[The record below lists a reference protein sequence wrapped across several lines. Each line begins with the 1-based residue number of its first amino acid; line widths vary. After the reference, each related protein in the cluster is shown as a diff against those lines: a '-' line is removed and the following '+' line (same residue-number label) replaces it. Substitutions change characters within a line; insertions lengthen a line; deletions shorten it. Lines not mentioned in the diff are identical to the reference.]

1 MTDRKF
7 YKTTFSF
14 EVLPEEPIPDM
25 DLSDILAECVAGGYS
40 LGDIRRKQ
48 KQLDGKKC
56 AAELLAQGSDPGFF
70 QLDEE
75 GNHDD
80 DEDEA

>member
-1 MTDRKF
+1 VD
-7 YKTTFSF
+7 
-14 EVLPEEPIPDM
+14 
-25 DLSDILAECVAGGYS
+25 GGYS

-56 AAELLAQGSDPGFF
+56 AAELLAPGSDPGFF
-70 QLDEE
+70 QLDGEV
-75 GNHDD
+75 NHDD